1 MGCGTFTLSIFG
13 FWTFEPILS
22 RRTKHTVCNQLIE
35 SDPEEK
41 EKADGYFA
49 MSYFNYVQK
58 QAYRVMLIQA
68 ACLVCLAHGSNDV
81 ANSISPLLVELNLT
95 DHKKNWAYLLGGSG
109 IAIGVITLGWSTI
122 KVVGKKVIK
131 LDFYKGFACQFATA
145 NCVMLGS
152 RLGIPLSTTHCMVG
166 TLFGIQLSNKA
177 GFVRRAYDD
186 MSNIQ

>member
-58 QAYRVMLIQA
+58 QAYRDRK
-68 ACLVCLAHGSNDV
+68 S
-81 ANSISPLLVELNLT
+81 
-95 DHKKNWAYLLGGSG
+95 
-109 IAIGVITLGWSTI
+109 
-122 KVVGKKVIK
+122 VV
-131 LDFYKGFACQFATA
+131 
-145 NCVMLGS
+145 
-152 RLGIPLSTTHCMVG
+152 
-166 TLFGIQLSNKA
+166 
-177 GFVRRAYDD
+177 
-186 MSNIQ
+186 